1 VSLLIEL
8 ENKKSMKKKTI
19 ILVLALFLVIITGFG
34 LILQT
39 YFSNSSRARKVMRFI
54 RQPGSQE
61 ELIIPALSRCGD
73 APFLMPSTG
82 MVGFIWDDS
91 FRPGHRH
98 QGIDIFSGTDVGETP
113 IYAAYD
119 GYLTRQDDWK
129 ASLIIR
135 IPSDPLNPD
144 TQIWT
149 YYTHMADPSGTSLI
163 SEAFP
168 PGTTDRFVAAGTYL
182 GLQGNYSGTPGNP
195 TGIHLHF
202 SIVRD
207 DGSGVFLNELKIEN
221 TLDPSPYF
229 GMALNANENKND
241 IPVCNKE

>member
-19 ILVLALFLVIITGFG
+19 ILVLALFLVIITGIG

-39 YFSNSSRARKVMRFI
+39 YFSRSSRARKVMRFI

-119 GYLTRQDDWK
+119 GYLTRQVDWR

-144 TQIWT
+144 KQIWT
-149 YYTHMADPSGTSLI
+149 YYTHLADSSGNSLV

-168 PGTTDRFVAAGTYL
+168 PGTTEKFVAAGTYL

-202 SIVRD
+202 SIVKD

-241 IPVCNKE
+241 IPACNNE

>member
-1 VSLLIEL
+1 
-8 ENKKSMKKKTI
+8 MKKKTI
-19 ILVLALFLVIITGFG
+19 ILVLALFLVIITGIG

-39 YFSNSSRARKVMRFI
+39 YFSRSSRARKVMRFI

-82 MVGFIWDDS
+82 MIGFIWDDS

-149 YYTHMADPSGTSLI
+149 YYTHLADSSGNSLV

-168 PGTTDRFVAAGTYL
+168 PGTTEKFVAAGTYL

-202 SIVRD
+202 SIVKD

-241 IPVCNKE
+241 IPACNNE

>member
-1 VSLLIEL
+1 
-8 ENKKSMKKKTI
+8 MKKKTI
-19 ILVLALFLVIITGFG
+19 ILVLALFLVIITGIG

-39 YFSNSSRARKVMRFI
+39 YFSRSSRARKVMRFI

-82 MVGFIWDDS
+82 MIGFIWDDS

-149 YYTHMADPSGTSLI
+149 YYTHLADSSGNSLV

-168 PGTTDRFVAAGTYL
+168 PGTTEKFVAAGTYL

-202 SIVRD
+202 SIVKD

-229 GMALNANENKND
+229 GMVLNANENKND
-241 IPVCNKE
+241 IPACNNE